1 MLTTAIGATATHVP
15 YRAAAPALEDMIRG
29 DIDYYC
35 PLSISVSGMIDA
47 KSVKPLAVLTRDRSP
62 LYPDLP
68 TAREQG
74 IDVTDGYYWMGI
86 FAPKNTPEP
95 VVATLHA
102 ALGKALDNSDMQMK
116 LREASATVVAPERR
130 STAYLKQFLSDEIT
144 KWAGIM
150 RASNVPQQ

>member
-1 MLTTAIGATATHVP
+1 MSWL
-15 YRAAAPALEDMIRG
+15 
-29 DIDYYC
+29 
-35 PLSISVSGMIDA
+35 
-47 KSVKPLAVLTRDRSP
+47 KPLAVLTRDRSP

-102 ALGKALDNSDMQMK
+102 ALGKALDNPDMQAK
-116 LREASATVVAPERR
+116 LREASATVVAPARR
-130 STAYLKQFLSDEIT
+130 STAYLKQFLSDEIA
-144 KWAGIM
+144 KWATIM
-150 RASNVPQQ
+150 KASNVPQQ